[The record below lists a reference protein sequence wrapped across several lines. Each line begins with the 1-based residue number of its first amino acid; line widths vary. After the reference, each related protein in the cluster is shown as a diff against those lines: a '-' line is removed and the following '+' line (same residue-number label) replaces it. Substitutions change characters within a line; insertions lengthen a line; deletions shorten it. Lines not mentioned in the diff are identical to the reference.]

1 MDKKFV
7 IPGVLLW
14 DTEVFNVIT
23 ATDADF
29 TVNSKRVLNSGDLTP
44 TQNAAAITLDIGS
57 VTTMTSRGVA
67 TLPANYKVEVSTSEL
82 TIPSFNVTAIS
93 GASPSVITLHQ
104 TLVKPA
110 HDTVYPMVWLTSAG
124 PIVGR
129 VEFYASNGNIAL
141 AKVDGTA
148 FSVPFGPY
156 FDVKLPI

>member
-44 TQNAAAITLDIGS
+44 TQNAAPITLDVGA
-57 VTTMTSRGVA
+57 VTTMTVRGVA

-82 TIPSFNVTAIS
+82 TLPAFVVTAIS
-93 GASPSVITLHQ
+93 GAAPSVITIGQ
-104 TLVKPA
+104 TLVKPT
-110 HDTVYPMVWLTSAG
+110 HDVVYPMVWLTSTG
-124 PIVGR
+124 TVTGR
-129 VEFYASNGNIAL
+129 VEYYAATGNIAL
-141 AKVDGTA
+141 AVVDGTA
-148 FSVPFGPY
+148 FNVPFGPY
-156 FDVKLPI
+156 FDVKVPI